1 MAPAKVKFCK
11 MDKVK
16 FKKQKIA
23 AVGMSGG
30 VDSAVAALLL
40 KQQGL
45 EVVGVTMKIWK
56 GKNNPKIAHNV
67 CFGPGEINDIRAAK
81 RAAKILGIKHKVIDL
96 SGEYRRYVLDYY
108 KKERLAGRTP
118 NPCVECNQKIKFGF
132 LAANA
137 AAAGI
142 QFDYF
147 ATGHYARKIYD
158 PSRRRRLL
166 LRGVDL
172 KKDQSYFL
180 YRLNQTQLRRALF
193 PLGEMTK
200 DKVKEIAR
208 ASGLAEFAQKKESR
222 DFIAPENGARFL
234 PAAKRPGDIADMAG
248 NIVGAHEGYFNF
260 TVGQR
265 RGLRI
270 GGLAA
275 PVYVAD
281 IDACK
286 NRVIVGEKNEARTD
300 NFEVGKLRWIAF
312 GKLQKSLR
320 VRVRVRSSGEMVS
333 CLVVPQD
340 GGRVLVK
347 LDEPQFAIAP
357 GQSAVFYDNDIVL
370 GGGVIVCA
378 GFRRGKRRGNSSPE

>member
-1 MAPAKVKFCK
+1 
-11 MDKVK
+11 
-16 FKKQKIA
+16 
-23 AVGMSGG
+23 
-30 VDSAVAALLL
+30 
-40 KQQGL
+40 
-45 EVVGVTMKIWK
+45 MKIWK

-96 SGEYRRYVLDYY
+96 SGEYRRYGLDYY
-108 KKERLAGRTP
+108 KKERLAGLTP